1 MSSSCTPICA
11 FKERF
16 YTFRS
21 DDAKSV
27 SSDGST
33 FSVSFGNKDP
43 SWADVRNVKISAV
56 RATIWWTV
64 PNLQQTSIY
73 ITFVIPSADSNT
85 FIMNQIINV
94 EVKIP
99 KGLYGFGALNTL
111 IDDALFAQNV
121 PRGTFSLYAD
131 YATQKISLAF
141 KWPGYVRFG
150 SSELATVL
158 GFLKPQQT
166 AFAPTDAQR
175 DQLVED
181 GEAVEW
187 SGVNTQ
193 YSAPIP
199 GWSSS
204 GAFTKRI
211 VAPYHARF
219 DHVQYFNIQ
228 SNLADG
234 GLYGNNGVAQ
244 NVIAQVLI
252 DRLVGEQ
259 IVYDPNI
266 PIELGTTAFSN
277 GSWPTTGTFTLL
289 DDKFRECD
297 TNGQPWTITIRLQQV
312 A

>member
-1 MSSSCTPICA
+1 MSCLPICA
-11 FKERF
+11 FKERY

-21 DDAKSV
+21 DDAKGV

-33 FSVSFGNKDP
+33 FSVSFGNRDP

-56 RATIWWTV
+56 RATIWWTI
-64 PNLQQTSIY
+64 PNLQATSIY
-73 ITFVIPSADSNT
+73 ITFVIPSADSNVSAT
-85 FIMNQIINV
+85 TQVINV
-94 EVKIP
+94 EVKIA
-99 KGLYGFGALNTL
+99 KGLYGYGALNTL

-131 YATQKISLAF
+131 YATQKISFSF
-141 KWPGYVRFG
+141 KWPGYVRLG
-150 SSELATVL
+150 SAELATVL

-166 AFAPTDAQR
+166 AFAPTDSQR
-175 DQLVED
+175 EQAVDT
-181 GEAVEW
+181 GEATEW
-187 SGVNTQ
+187 TGSDKQ
-193 YSAPIP
+193 YNAPIP

-204 GAFTKRI
+204 GAFTKR
-211 VAPYHARF
+211 VLAPYHVRF

-228 SNLADG
+228 SSPTDG
-234 GLYGNNGVAQ
+234 GLYGNNGVTQ
-244 NVIAQVLI
+244 KIIAQVLI

-277 GSWPTTGTFTLL
+277 GSWPSTGVFTLL
-289 DDKFRECD
+289 DDKFRPCD

>member
-1 MSSSCTPICA
+1 MASSCTPLCA

-21 DDAKSV
+21 DDAQSV

-33 FSVSFGNKDP
+33 FTVCFGNRDP
-43 SWADVRNVKISAV
+43 SWSDVRNVKISAV

-64 PNLQQTSIY
+64 PNIDATSLY
-73 ITFVIPSADSNT
+73 ITFVTPVSGTVPILYE
-85 FIMNQIINV
+85 NQDV

-99 KGLYGFGALNTL
+99 RGLYGFGALNTL
-111 IDDALFAQNV
+111 IDDALTAAAL
-121 PRGTFSLYAD
+121 PRGSFSLYAN
-131 YATQKISLAF
+131 YATQKIELSFKRPGFVRLGNADLA
-141 KWPGYVRFG
+141 R
-150 SSELATVL
+150 VL
-158 GFLKPQQT
+158 GFLKPQQS
-166 AFAPTDAQR
+166 AFAPTEVNQNQA
-175 DQLVED
+175 VES
-181 GEAVEW
+181 GEAPSW
-187 SGVNTQ
+187 NGVATQ
-193 YSAPIP
+193 YFAAIP

-204 GAFTKRI
+204 GAFIQRI
-211 VAPYHARF
+211 PAPFHARF

-244 NVIAQVLI
+244 NIIAQVLI

-266 PIELGTTAFSN
+266 PIELPTTAFNN
-277 GSWPTTGTFTLL
+277 GNWPTSGTFTLM
-289 DDKFRECD
+289 DDKFRPCD

>member
-1 MSSSCTPICA
+1 
-11 FKERF
+11 
-16 YTFRS
+16 
-21 DDAKSV
+21 
-27 SSDGST
+27 
-33 FSVSFGNKDP
+33 
-43 SWADVRNVKISAV
+43 
-56 RATIWWTV
+56 
-64 PNLQQTSIY
+64 
-73 ITFVIPSADSNT
+73 VIPSADSNT
-85 FIMNQIINV
+85 PTLNQIINV

-99 KGLYGFGALNTL
+99 KGLYGYGALNTL

-141 KWPGYVRFG
+141 KWPGYVRLG
-150 SSELATVL
+150 SSDLATVL

-166 AFAPTDAQR
+166 AFAPTDVHLYQI
-175 DQLVED
+175 VED

-187 SGVNTQ
+187 KGVNTQ

-204 GAFTKRI
+204 GAFIKRI

-234 GLYGNNGVAQ
+234 GMYGNNGVAQ

-259 IVYDPNI
+259 IVYDPNL

-297 TNGQPWTITIRLQQV
+297 TNGQRGP
-312 A
+312 

>member
-33 FSVSFGNKDP
+33 FSVSFGNRDP
-43 SWADVRNVKISAV
+43 GWADVRNVKISAV
-56 RATIWWTV
+56 RATIWWTI
-64 PNLQQTSIY
+64 PNLQTTSIY

-85 FIMNQIINV
+85 PNVSQVINV

-99 KGLYGFGALNTL
+99 KGLFGYGALNTL

-131 YATQKISLAF
+131 YATQKISFSF
-141 KWPGYVRFG
+141 KWPGYVRLG
-150 SSELATVL
+150 SAELATVL
-158 GFLKPQQT
+158 GFLKPPQT
-166 AFAPTDAQR
+166 AFAPTDSQR
-175 DQLVED
+175 DQTVD
-181 GEAVEW
+181 TGEATEW
-187 SGVNTQ
+187 TGPEKQ
-193 YSAPIP
+193 YNAPIP

-204 GAFTKRI
+204 GAFTKR
-211 VAPYHARF
+211 VLAPYHARF

-228 SNLADG
+228 SSLTDG

-244 NVIAQVLI
+244 NIIAQVLI

-277 GSWPTTGTFTLL
+277 GSWPSTGTFTLL
-289 DDKFRECD
+289 DDKFRPCD